1 MSAIAQKI
9 YVCFDESI
17 ELPRNKIE
25 ERKWIAILIDG
36 DCGKINPYVALAE
49 AMQLGEVVV

>member
-1 MSAIAQKI
+1 MSEIVQKI
-9 YVCFDESI
+9 YVCFDKSVD
-17 ELPRNKIE
+17 LPQNKVQE
-25 ERKWIAILIDG
+25 HKWVAILIDG